1 MANAAW
7 HARSTR
13 TSEHQRRSE
22 CLLSDRPGQTISV
35 KVPAAVYAYRQA
47 ALKEGIHLSVCSES
61 LACHQCMAAWQCCR
75 VAWLQRQQCLA
86 VQQRCR
92 VTPSLPGCQAQS
104 PPNLA
109 VQQLMKWS
117 SSALGWSYPC
127 LAAKPH
133 IQKHT
138 RKQQVAPPIARHNL
152 PGMRSQRKGLAA
164 GRGCR
169 VPLLQRRFL
178 CRSLMGCLLSFMH
191 PACQAGQPL
200 PLLEDLGATGLQVQ
214 AASMLA

>member
-1 MANAAW
+1 MSSVHGCLAMLQGCLAA
-7 HARSTR
+7 TP
-13 TSEHQRRSE
+13 TMLG
-22 CLLSDRPGQTISV
+22 C
-35 KVPAAVYAYRQA
+35 PAALQGNSIFAWLPGSITTKPGCPAAHEVASPMPACQA
-47 ALKEGIHLSVCSES
+47 LSVTST
-61 LACHQCMAAWQCCR
+61 
-75 VAWLQRQQCLA
+75 WL
-86 VQQRCR
+86 
-92 VTPSLPGCQAQS
+92 
-104 PPNLA
+104 
-109 VQQLMKWS
+109 S
-117 SSALGWSYPC
+117 SSALGWPYPC

-200 PLLEDLGATGLQVQ
+200 TLLEDLGATGLQVQ